1 MAVEP
6 PAYLPLAELIAREC
20 SRQGLT
26 LQGLATRV
34 EQAASGRVSIS
45 RQQVY
50 RWKRGQIPYPEAQRW
65 LAAGLGLPVEQVAAA
80 AELQREQLRAWEE
93 TGSVNRRQFFRAG
106 VAATGATAAAALNA
120 RIQELLITEP
130 AAMERILA
138 AATIDADALTFL
150 EKSAEDAV
158 RDYELLGPSHLL
170 RPALEDFR
178 LVRERLED
186 GQPVGY
192 ERRLCRVAAQR
203 ALLVSMFRFDDR
215 PSARRWL
222 RTATT
227 AAEAS
232 GDRALRA
239 WVLVG
244 QSFIPTYD
252 GDHQAALAVLQQGED
267 AAGRSGGIVS
277 AMLAALKAR
286 AYASLGEAREVA
298 AALRGEAR
306 EVAAA
311 LGAAETAFSRTAG
324 QPGFFAFTE
333 AQLAFYRAG
342 SYARLGKPKDAQAA
356 ATDALAL
363 YGTSPHYMDPALV
376 RFDLASAHL
385 QQREVAEACRVGRQ
399 ALAIPAEHRTS
410 PIARRAG
417 ELLAELAPFE
427 GFREVRAF
435 REFVHDAL
443 PAVA

>member
-1 MAVEP
+1 
-6 PAYLPLAELIAREC
+6 
-20 SRQGLT
+20 
-26 LQGLATRV
+26 V
-34 EQAASGRVSIS
+34 EQAAGGRVSIS
-45 RQQVY
+45 RQQAY
-50 RWKRGQIPYPEAQRW
+50 RWKRGQLPYPEVQRW

-80 AELQREQLRAWEE
+80 AVLQREQLKAWEA

-120 RIQELLITEP
+120 RIQELLVTEP

-158 RDYELLGPSHLL
+158 RDYELLGPAHLL

-203 ALLVSMFRFDDR
+203 ALLISMFRFDDR
-215 PSARRWL
+215 PSAQRWL

-232 GDRALRA
+232 GDRAMRA

-267 AAGRSGGIVS
+267 AAGRGGGVVS
-277 AMLAALKAR
+277 AMQAALKAR
-286 AYASLGEAREVA
+286 AYASVGDAREFT
-298 AALRGEAR
+298 AALRS
-306 EVAAA
+306 
-311 LGAAETAFSRTAG
+311 AETAFARTAG

-333 AQLAFYRAG
+333 AQLAFYQAG
-342 SYARLGKPKDAQAA
+342 SYARLSKPREAQVA
-356 ATDALAL
+356 ATDALTL

-376 RFDLASAHL
+376 RFDLASAHV
-385 QQREVAEACRVGRQ
+385 QQRDLAEACRVGRQ
-399 ALAIPAEHRTS
+399 ALSISPEHRTS
-410 PIARRAG
+410 PIARRAS
-417 ELLAELAPFE
+417 ELLAELAPYE
-427 GFREVRAF
+427 ASREVGAF
-435 REFVHDAL
+435 RDFVHDAL

>member
-1 MAVEP
+1 M
-6 PAYLPLAELIAREC
+6 
-20 SRQGLT
+20 
-26 LQGLATRV
+26 
-34 EQAASGRVSIS
+34 
-45 RQQVY
+45 
-50 RWKRGQIPYPEAQRW
+50 
-65 LAAGLGLPVEQVAAA
+65 
-80 AELQREQLRAWEE
+80 
-93 TGSVNRRQFFRAG
+93 
-106 VAATGATAAAALNA
+106 
-120 RIQELLITEP
+120 
-130 AAMERILA
+130 
-138 AATIDADALTFL
+138 
-150 EKSAEDAV
+150 

-203 ALLVSMFRFDDR
+203 ALLISMFRFDDR

-222 RTATT
+222 RTGMT
-227 AAEAS
+227 AADAS

-244 QSFIPTYD
+244 HSFIPTYD
-252 GDHQAALAVLQQGED
+252 GNHQAALAVLRQGED

-298 AALRGEAR
+298 AAL
-306 EVAAA
+306 
-311 LGAAETAFSRTAG
+311 GAAEAAFGRTAG
-324 QPGFFAFTE
+324 QPGFFTFTE

-376 RFDLASAHL
+376 RFDLASAHV
-385 QQREVAEACRVGRQ
+385 QQRDIAEACRLGRE
-399 ALAIPAEHRTS
+399 ALSIPAEHRTS

-417 ELLAELAPFE
+417 ELLAELAPYDASP
-427 GFREVRAF
+427 EVGAF

>member
-1 MAVEP
+1 MPVEP
-6 PAYLPLAELIAREC
+6 PAYLPLAELVAREC

-34 EQAASGRVSIS
+34 EQAASGRVSVS
-45 RQQVY
+45 RQQAY
-50 RWKRGQIPYPEAQRW
+50 RWKRGQIPYPEVQRW
-65 LAAGLGLPVEQVAAA
+65 LAVGLGLPVEQVAAA
-80 AELQREQLRAWEE
+80 ATLQREQLRAWEE
-93 TGSVNRRQFFRAG
+93 TGDVNRRQFFRAG

-120 RIQELLITEP
+120 RIQELLVTEP

-138 AATIDADALTFL
+138 AATIDGDALTFL

-215 PSARRWL
+215 SSAQRWL

-252 GDHQAALAVLQQGED
+252 GDHQAALAVLRQGED

-286 AYASLGEAREVA
+286 AYASLGEAREVT
-298 AALRGEAR
+298 AALW
-306 EVAAA
+306 
-311 LGAAETAFSRTAG
+311 AAEAAFGRTAG
-324 QPGFFAFTE
+324 QRGFFAFTE

-342 SYARLGKPKDAQAA
+342 SYARLGKGKDAQAA
-356 ATDALAL
+356 ATDALTL

-376 RFDLASAHL
+376 RFDLASTHA
-385 QQREVAEACRVGRQ
+385 QQREVAEACRVGRE
-399 ALAIPAEHRTS
+399 ALSIPAEHRTS

-427 GFREVRAF
+427 ASREVREF
-435 REFVHDAL
+435 RDFVHDAL